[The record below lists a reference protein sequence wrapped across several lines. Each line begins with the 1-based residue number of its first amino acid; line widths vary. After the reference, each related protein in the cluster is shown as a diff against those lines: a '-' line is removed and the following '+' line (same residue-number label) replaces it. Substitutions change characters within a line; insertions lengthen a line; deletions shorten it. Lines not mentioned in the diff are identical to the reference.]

1 MGRLLLIP
9 FLCSLLLAGCGFQLR
24 GSQALPETVNQ
35 VAVGSVRAHSPL
47 ARALLTRLDVYD
59 INGIRESEL
68 QNTDNT
74 VLVRILPESLE
85 RRLLSVYP
93 TGQVAEYELIYGV
106 KYVVQFPDAEAVSAY
121 FEVLRDYQ
129 DDPDQVLAKSREL
142 ELVLQEMREEA
153 ADRIIRR
160 LPSQAPRTMT
170 VVE

>member
-1 MGRLLLIP
+1 M
-9 FLCSLLLAGCGFQLR
+9 
-24 GSQALPETVNQ
+24 
-35 VAVGSVRAHSPL
+35 
-47 ARALLTRLDVYD
+47 YD

-106 KYVVQFPDAEAVSAY
+106 KYVVQFPDAEAVSAD

>member
-1 MGRLLLIP
+1 MYRFLLLG
-9 FLCSLLLAGCGFQLR
+9 LACSLLSAGCGFQLR

-47 ARALLTRLDVYD
+47 ARSLLARLDVYD
-59 INGIRESEL
+59 INGVRESEL
-68 QNTDNT
+68 VSSEKT

-93 TGQVAEYELIYGV
+93 SGQVAEYELIYGV
-106 KYVVQFPDAEAVSAY
+106 RYIVQFPESEAVSAY

-160 LPSQAPRTMT
+160 LPSQAPRLIT